1 MLAARLDQAGWCLL
15 AFLDELENDVT
26 PITVADRPLVILR
39 QSGSVRVAD
48 ATCPHRGANLGY
60 GSELVGDG
68 VLRCPF
74 HGRLVGVGCN
84 GRHAYEVRE
93 YPTYLVGAAVFVL
106 FNDAHE
112 NGLHATLSSFGHEH
126 ALVPGFV
133 LPARVAAEYVIEN
146 VFDAEHFRAVHS
158 VSTTPRLTVGPGSA
172 GELLVEGELANRLP
186 NLWQEGGGDGQLVR
200 TRVVA
205 HVFSPTLVL
214 TELISGRNRYAV
226 LTGATPTPTGCVI
239 RVAAL
244 VPRGAD
250 GAALDGQAA
259 SGLLRDS
266 RTAFEQDMVIWERL
280 VPDAPNRFDE
290 RDHAVVQFRRFCNGF
305 GVPPLTLA
313 PSTATA
319 P

>member
-1 MLAARLDQAGWCLL
+1 MLTAMLDQAGWCLL

-39 QSGSVRVAD
+39 QNGSVRVAD

-60 GSELVGDG
+60 GGVLVSDS

-74 HGRLVGVGCN
+74 HGRLVGVGCS
-84 GRHAYEVRE
+84 GRHPYQVRE
-93 YPTYLVGAAVFVL
+93 YPAYLVGAAVFVL

-112 NGLHATLSSFGHEH
+112 HGLQATLSPFLQGH

-133 LPARVAAEYVIEN
+133 LPARVAPEYVIEN

-158 VSTTPRLTVGPGSA
+158 VSATPKLTVGTGSA
-172 GELLVEGELANRLP
+172 GELLVEGELSNRLP

-200 TRVVA
+200 TRVLA

-250 GAALDGQAA
+250 G
-259 SGLLRDS
+259 LLRDS
-266 RTAFEQDMVIWERL
+266 QTAFEQDMVIWEHL

-305 GVPPLTLA
+305 GVPPLTMARPA
-313 PSTATA
+313 PD
-319 P
+319 PP

>member
-1 MLAARLDQAGWCLL
+1 MLDRAGWCLL
-15 AFLDELENDVT
+15 AFTGELENDVT

-39 QSGSVRVAD
+39 QDGRVRVAD

-60 GSELVGDG
+60 GGELVGDG

-74 HGRLVGVGCN
+74 HGRLVGVGCDS
-84 GRHAYEVRE
+84 RQSYQVRE
-93 YPTYLVGAAVFVL
+93 YPTCVVGAAVLVL
-106 FNDAHE
+106 FDEAHE
-112 NGLHATLSSFGHEH
+112 HGLRHTLSELVQTHT
-126 ALVPGFV
+126 LVPGFV
-133 LPARVAAEYVIEN
+133 LPARVAPEYVIEN

-158 VSTTPRLTVGPGSA
+158 VSTTPQLRVEAGSG

-205 HVFSPTLVL
+205 HVFSPTLVM
-214 TELISGRNRYAV
+214 TELISGRHRYAV

-250 GAALDGQAA
+250 GAALDSGAA
-259 SGLLRDS
+259 HGLLRDS

-280 VPDAPNRFDE
+280 VPDAPHRFDE
-290 RDHAVVQFRRFCNGF
+290 RDHAVVRFRRFCEGF

-313 PSTATA
+313 RAT
-319 P
+319 PDPP